1 MESCFFN
8 LSPQREQFKTFPP
21 FFRSFNPCYYLLL
34 TGNSRN
40 DANDVMMENMWEM
53 FQWMQPHAISGEWHC
68 TYVSVV
74 WSLIDHTR
82 DALEGSQCKYGYKTN
97 IIFSRIN
104 VACGY
109 VTIWKICLSP
119 KPTMSQQ
126 DCLLFD
132 QWSLVDLFGKIFKY
146 KHITVTCTFWNSW
159 RWKTMGL
166 FLSTP

>member
-21 FFRSFNPCYYLLL
+21 FFCSFNPCYYLLL

-40 DANDVMMENMWEM
+40 DANDVMMENIREM

-97 IIFSRIN
+97 IIFFKN
-104 VACGY
+104 KCGL
-109 VTIWKICLSP
+109 WLCDNMK
-119 KPTMSQQ
+119 
-126 DCLLFD
+126 
-132 QWSLVDLFGKIFKY
+132 DLFKPKTNNGS
-146 KHITVTCTFWNSW
+146 TRLSVVWPVVSGGPFWENI
-159 RWKTMGL
+159 
-166 FLSTP
+166 